1 MIGDKQ
7 KQANADRREKYKK
20 NPEREDHDNDGSTLS
35 REKVTD
41 RWALVGKK
49 YLAERN
55 ISDTNVKQQS
65 NVKENAFKLNRN
77 KKEEP
82 NA

>member
-35 REKVTD
+35 REMVTD

-49 YLAERN
+49 YLAERKDPKTTHPLSFEEFN
-55 ISDTNVKQQS
+55 SIPDIGELKV
-65 NVKENAFKLNRN
+65 EE
-77 KKEEP
+77 KK
-82 NA
+82 